1 MRAVLLDLDET
12 LIHERAATS
21 AALRATLADACALR
35 ALDPEVCA
43 AGVLAGARRLW
54 AAGPHAPYCQR
65 IGISSHEGLWASF
78 AVGDDADTLGLRGF
92 APAYRRAA
100 WAMGLAVLG
109 VQDQDLCAELAERYV
124 AERSRRQWPFAETQ
138 AVLSTLRARGLR
150 LVLLTN
156 GDRDLQRRKLV
167 ASGLLP
173 LLDAT
178 VISGALGRGKPDPEV
193 FAHAL
198 RLAEADA
205 ADAVMVGDSV
215 ERDVAGARAAGLR
228 AVWLRR
234 GVDGPPA
241 SGAWAQCD
249 DLSCLPRLLEGA

>member
-12 LIHERAATS
+12 LIHEHAATS
-21 AALRATLADACALR
+21 AALRATLSDACVLR

-43 AGVLAGARRLW
+43 AAVLAGARRLW

-78 AVGDDADTLGLRGF
+78 ALGDDADTVGLRGF

-100 WAMGLAVLG
+100 WAMGLKVAG
-109 VQDQDLCAELAERYV
+109 VEDQDLCAELAERYV
-124 AERSRRQWPFAETQ
+124 GERSRRQWPFAET
-138 AVLSTLRARGLR
+138 AGVLCTLRARGLR
-150 LVLLTN
+150 IVVLTN

-167 ASGLLP
+167 ACGLAP
-173 LLDAT
+173 LVDAV
-178 VISGALGRGKPDPEV
+178 VISGVFGRGKPEPDV

-198 RLAEADA
+198 RQAEADA
-205 ADAVMVGDSV
+205 LDAVMVGDSA
-215 ERDVAGARAAGLR
+215 ERDVAGACAAGLR

-234 GVDGPPA
+234 GRGGPSA
-241 SGAWAQCD
+241 AGAWAECE
-249 DLSCLPRLLEGA
+249 DLSRLPGLLEGV

>member
-35 ALDPEVCA
+35 SLDMEVCA
-43 AGVLAGARRLW
+43 AAVLAAGRRLW
-54 AAGPHAPYCQR
+54 RESPHAAYCQR

-78 AVGDDADTLGLRGF
+78 AAGDDADTVGLRGF

-100 WAMGLAVLG
+100 WEAGLAVAG
-109 VQDQDLCAELAERYV
+109 VRDPDLCAELAESYV
-124 AERSRRQWPFAETQ
+124 SERGRRQWPFAETLG
-138 AVLSTLRARGLR
+138 VLCALRGRGLR

-156 GDRDLQRRKLV
+156 GDRDLQRRKLA

-173 LLDAT
+173 LLDAV
-178 VISGALGRGKPDPEV
+178 VISGMVGRGKPEPEIFWYAMERV
-193 FAHAL
+193 RAG
-198 RLAEADA
+198 A
-205 ADAVMVGDSV
+205 ADAVMVGDSA
-215 ERDVAGARAAGLR
+215 ERDIAGARAAGLR

-234 GVDGPPA
+234 GTDGPRPE
-241 SGAWAQCD
+241 GAWAEGE
-249 DLSCLPRLLEGA
+249 DLSCLPGLLEGA